1 MISFREKRIHRDD
14 NDILHTK
21 ININE
26 TTTIQNKSDLASNK
40 STADVITS
48 EPGYSNIDCVLSS
61 DLTKKLSYDPHELS
75 DNTKNKSM
83 DWIKF
88 GSGVSSFFGNQ
99 KTIHC
104 CPCLYCDKY
113 NISKQTDKQTNIS
126 TISEH
131 FEEDIKKTTDP
142 KCASKSICCLVF
154 VLFLIFVSAGAIL
167 LYQSRK

>member
-1 MISFREKRIHRDD
+1 M
-14 NDILHTK
+14 
-21 ININE
+21 
-26 TTTIQNKSDLASNK
+26 
-40 STADVITS
+40 
-48 EPGYSNIDCVLSS
+48 SS
-61 DLTKKLSYDPHELS
+61 DPKKTLSYDSHEIS
-75 DNTKNKSM
+75 DNSKNKSM

-88 GSGVSSFFGNQ
+88 GSGISSFFGNQ

-113 NISKQTDKQTNIS
+113 NISKQTDNQTNIS

-131 FEEDIKKTTDP
+131 FEEGVKKKTAP
-142 KCASKSICCLVF
+142 KCASKSICYLVS